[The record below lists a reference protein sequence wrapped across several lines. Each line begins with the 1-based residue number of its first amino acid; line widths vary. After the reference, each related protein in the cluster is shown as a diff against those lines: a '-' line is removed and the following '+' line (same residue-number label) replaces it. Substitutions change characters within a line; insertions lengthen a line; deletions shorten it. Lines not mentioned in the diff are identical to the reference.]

1 MKFNLGIVA
10 TTAALTLALGSCT
23 KEPKGPATLN
33 SGIKG
38 SEWFAPDA
46 SGNGG
51 WEELTIVTGG
61 RYYRMEMPA
70 PDISHQEIENSV
82 ILVYAKLTGYDE
94 SELEPDKVILL
105 PATVYRK
112 LTLPSVDE
120 WSVGVSSGRISVR
133 LQNSQNYYPGG
144 KPDKGHSF
152 RYIIIPKATAWVT
165 GQKPETQ
172 NPLSR
177 YSESELRSLS
187 YDQICETAGLK
198 K

>member
-1 MKFNLGIVA
+1 MKLYQGMVL
-10 TTAALTLALGSCT
+10 TSALALALGSCS
-23 KEPKGPATLN
+23 KDPKGPTTSN

-38 SEWFAPDA
+38 SEWYYPVSD
-46 SGNGG
+46 NKNL
-51 WEELTIVTGG
+51 WEELSIVTGG
-61 RYYRMEMPA
+61 RYYRTEMPA
-70 PDISHQEIENSV
+70 PDIANGDIENAV
-82 ILVYAKLTGYDE
+82 ILVYGKLTGYDE
-94 SELEPDKVILL
+94 SEHPADYVGLL
-105 PATVYRK
+105 PTTVYRK
-112 LTLPSVDE
+112 LVLPSVDE
-120 WSVGVSSGRISVR
+120 WSVGVSSGRVSVR

-144 KPDKGHSF
+144 QPDKFHSF

-165 GQKPETQ
+165 GQKPENQ